1 MKKNKNTT
9 ILTTIIILLP
19 IIAGL
24 LSWNQLPQK
33 LPIHWNNA
41 GDIDG
46 WASKS
51 ISIFIIPTVMAVIH
65 LFTIKTTFS
74 DYNKDK
80 VSKKMMYI
88 LCWIMPIMSIV
99 MSFVMYSAAL
109 GFEINVSKIVLI
121 LVGFIFII
129 IGNYLPKNRPNNTV
143 GFRIP
148 WTLYNE
154 ENWIKTNRLGGKM
167 FVLSGILFLVSS
179 FWGWFGMLFVGIILV
194 VLVPFTYSYILYR
207 KNESK

>member
-24 LSWNQLPQK
+24 LLWNQLPQK

-51 ISIFIIPTVMAVIH
+51 IAVFVIPTVMAFIH

-80 VSKKMMYI
+80 VSKKMMAI

-99 MSFVMYSAAL
+99 MSFVMYSVAL
-109 GFEINVSKIVLI
+109 GFEINVQKIVLI

-179 FWGWFGMLFVGIILV
+179 FWGWFGMLFLGIVLV
-194 VLVPFTYSYILYR
+194 VLVPFIYSYMLYR
-207 KNESK
+207 KLEK

>member
-1 MKKNKNTT
+1 MRKNKNTT

-19 IIAGL
+19 IIAGVL
-24 LSWNQLPQK
+24 LWNQLPEK
-33 LPIHWNNA
+33 LPIHWNNV

-51 ISIFIIPTVMAVIH
+51 IAVFLIPVLFVILHIFSI
-65 LFTIKTTFS
+65 TITLC
-74 DYNKDK
+74 DYKKDK
-80 VSKKMMYI
+80 VSKKMMDI
-88 LCWIMPIMSIV
+88 LFWIMPTLSIV
-99 MSFVMYSAAL
+99 TSFVMYSVAL
-109 GFEINVSKIVLI
+109 GFEINVQKIVLI

-179 FWGWFGMLFVGIILV
+179 FFGWFGMLFLGIVLV
-194 VLVPFTYSYILYR
+194 VLVPFIYSYMLYR
-207 KNESK
+207 KLEK